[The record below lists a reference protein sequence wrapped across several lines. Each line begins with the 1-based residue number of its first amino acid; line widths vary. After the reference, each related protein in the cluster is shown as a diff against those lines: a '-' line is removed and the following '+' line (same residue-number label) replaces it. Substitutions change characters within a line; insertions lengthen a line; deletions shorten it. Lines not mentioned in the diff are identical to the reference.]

1 MKNETI
7 NIREFMIIALGT
19 NEKLHA
25 EIDKVYETNPHLY
38 YRTYRE
44 SDFVDDEFF
53 QLFPTV
59 DFLHIKRVT
68 GIVQVAYQEENLQ
81 PIHNLIKKGYN
92 AIYRYVTK
100 HKVAD
105 YSYIMKLIL
114 RGRTLEEI
122 KEQEIMNGI
131 VIATYLLNLSKKPVI
146 NQTEVLEWL
155 TINYKHMLN
164 MVIGLH
170 NPYTEQ
176 IKQKRTDVDR
186 WMKELRVKDAHF
198 NVGNILDNIIDNE
211 ANQILRDKGM
221 DPLKVPGELFRMV
234 RSTTFSMGKQSPVI
248 GFLSGLLKIIGIPE
262 ALYSKTLSKQEYE
275 KYFAQFT
282 YLCETNNIP
291 QADRFNLM
299 IAGLIFAGV
308 SKEYEET
315 RNNSL
320 KEVEEQNYYEI
331 EKNNEKHQQIIQE
344 VKQKESR
351 LNIQFVVQKESN
363 QKLEEQNEQLEREV
377 ARLKQELE
385 KRAENDKEL
394 IALRNF
400 VFEQKEATTPEETVE
415 SDEKER
421 LSAYDIVIIGGS
433 APWTKAMKNHFPNFS
448 YIGANAVNSDLS
460 LLNRK
465 GVHVFFNTA
474 TNSHTQY
481 ERVMKVMR
489 QNENPFYYLNENA
502 NIDRTTANMLA
513 LLDRI

>member
-1 MKNETI
+1 M
-7 NIREFMIIALGT
+7 
-19 NEKLHA
+19 
-25 EIDKVYETNPHLY
+25 
-38 YRTYRE
+38 
-44 SDFVDDEFF
+44 
-53 QLFPTV
+53 
-59 DFLHIKRVT
+59 
-68 GIVQVAYQEENLQ
+68 
-81 PIHNLIKKGYN
+81 
-92 AIYRYVTK
+92 
-100 HKVAD
+100 
-105 YSYIMKLIL
+105 
-114 RGRTLEEI
+114 
-122 KEQEIMNGI
+122 
-131 VIATYLLNLSKKPVI
+131 
-146 NQTEVLEWL
+146 
-155 TINYKHMLN
+155 
-164 MVIGLH
+164 
-170 NPYTEQ
+170 
-176 IKQKRTDVDR
+176 
-186 WMKELRVKDAHF
+186 
-198 NVGNILDNIIDNE
+198 
-211 ANQILRDKGM
+211 
-221 DPLKVPGELFRMV
+221 
-234 RSTTFSMGKQSPVI
+234 
-248 GFLSGLLKIIGIPE
+248 
-262 ALYSKTLSKQEYE
+262 
-275 KYFAQFT
+275 
-282 YLCETNNIP
+282 
-291 QADRFNLM
+291 
-299 IAGLIFAGV
+299 
-308 SKEYEET
+308 
-315 RNNSL
+315 
-320 KEVEEQNYYEI
+320 
-331 EKNNEKHQQIIQE
+331 HQQIIQE

-433 APWTKAMKNHFPNFS
+433 APWTKTMKNHFPNFS